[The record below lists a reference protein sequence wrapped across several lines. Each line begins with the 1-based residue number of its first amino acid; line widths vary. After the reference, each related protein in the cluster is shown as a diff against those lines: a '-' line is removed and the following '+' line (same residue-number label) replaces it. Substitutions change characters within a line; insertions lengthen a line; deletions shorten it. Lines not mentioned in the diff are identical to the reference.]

1 MPNLHLGWNLE
12 GRGNDVEVDLS
23 NLFAYF
29 KCLYLSFGSIIYIYI
44 YIYIYNCILY
54 VYNILEIVLLSLKYS
69 EVCVFF
75 LKNFLVLTR

>member
-12 GRGNDVEVDLS
+12 GRGNDVEVDLN

-29 KCLYLSFGSIIYIYI
+29 KCLYLSFGSIIYIHI
-44 YIYIYNCILY
+44 
-54 VYNILEIVLLSLKYS
+54 YNILEIVLLSHKYS

-75 LKNFLVLTR
+75 F